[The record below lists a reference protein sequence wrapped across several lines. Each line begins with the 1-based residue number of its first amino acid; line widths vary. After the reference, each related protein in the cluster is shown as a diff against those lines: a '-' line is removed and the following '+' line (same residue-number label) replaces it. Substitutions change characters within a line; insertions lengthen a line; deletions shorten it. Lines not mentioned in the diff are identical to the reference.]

1 MKDLRNIVS
10 HNSKNFSYSVRKCN
24 VFENIHCLD
33 VFILEKPLKILL
45 SANFVYDACH
55 ERSRH
60 ANDVNAIVFNFKNVS
75 ALKGQMMINQ
85 KFFFAFQP
93 TTFFY
98 NQQNFTIYEIS
109 IWC

>member
-1 MKDLRNIVS
+1 MP
-10 HNSKNFSYSVRKCN
+10 KCN
-24 VFENIHCLD
+24 VFENIQCLD

-85 KFFFAFQP
+85 KFFLHFRPPLFLQP
-93 TTFFY
+93 TKFY
-98 NQQNFTIYEIS
+98 NLRDLYLVLINI
-109 IWC
+109 